1 MMRRCENIF
10 PFFYILATQFLSVEP
25 QKPRQHMRS
34 LYGPKFRH
42 FSSDPENLNRGAG
55 YYRVFRGRY
64 FKWDEKLARRWWPP
78 T

>member
-1 MMRRCENIF
+1 M
-10 PFFYILATQFLSVEP
+10 
-25 QKPRQHMRS
+25 KS

-42 FSSDPENLNRGAG
+42 FASDPENLNRGAG